1 MKKFFFFAAAAAIA
15 MTACTKTQTT
25 AVSEGNLI
33 RFSNSFVDNVTKA
46 DVTNESIKSF
56 WVFGNYNNN
65 TESKWVPLFNNVQVN
80 GTATGSG
87 NVWKPAQNAYWVVNE
102 NHAFGAYA
110 DGTSALSEGVAFDP
124 ATKKL
129 TFTDYSAGAN
139 DLIAATTDNA
149 LTWDGNGDAPAVAL
163 TFKHLLSKVKFTFQ
177 TGAADTYTMAV
188 SELKVTNAVKTASV
202 DFTDNVVGTWAGTA
216 TGEGV
221 EAYNFGGVTDFAVTG
236 GSAASEVRYVI
247 PQTGTNA
254 IEVSFM
260 VTLSDE
266 SGVLKTGNFAGTLA
280 VPDANKWV
288 AGSSYNYTV
297 NIEPDDVDDT
307 LKPILFEVT
316 TVEGWAQ
323 DTNVPTTVQ

>member
-1 MKKFFFFAAAAAIA
+1 MKKIYLFAVVTAIA
-15 MTACTKTQTT
+15 LAACTKTQTT

-46 DVTNESIKSF
+46 DVTYKSIKSF
-56 WVFGNYNNN
+56 WVFGNYYK
-65 TESKWVPLFNNVQVN
+65 TTGSAWVPLFNNVQVN

-87 NVWKPAQNAYWVVNE
+87 NVWTPAQNAYWVVNE

-110 DGTSALSEGVAFDP
+110 NGESSLTEGVAFDP
-124 ATKKL
+124 AAKKL
-129 TFTDYSAGAN
+129 TFTDYAAGAN
-139 DLIAATTDNA
+139 DLIAATSDNT
-149 LTWDGNGDAPAVAL
+149 LSWNGQGDAPAVAL
-163 TFKHLLSKVKFTFQ
+163 TFKHLLSKVKFTFS
-177 TGAADTYTMAV
+177 TKAADTYTMAV
-188 SELKVTNAVKTASV
+188 SGLKVTNAIKTASV
-202 DFTDNVVGTWAGTA
+202 DFTANVVGTWNGTA
-216 TGEGV
+216 TGEDV
-221 EAYNFGGVTDFAVTG
+221 EAYNFGDVTDFAVTG

-254 IEVSFM
+254 IKVSFT

-280 VPDANKWV
+280 VPDANIWV

-297 NIEPDDVDDT
+297 NIEPEDVDDT

-316 TVEGWAQ
+316 TVEGWTE
-323 DTNVPTTVQ
+323 DTDVPTTVQ

>member
-25 AVSEGNLI
+25 AVSEGNVI
-33 RFSNSFVDNVTKA
+33 KFSNAFVDNVTKA
-46 DVTNESIKSF
+46 DLDNTTIKSF
-56 WVFGNYNNN
+56 WVFGEYNSE
-65 TESKWVPLFNNVQVN
+65 TTTWVPLFNNVEVK
-80 GTATGSG
+80 GTATGTG
-87 NVWKPAQNAYWVVNE
+87 NVWTPVQTAYWKIDKS
-102 NHAFGAYA
+102 HAFGAYA
-110 DGTSALSEGVAFDP
+110 NGTSSLAEGVAFDP
-124 ATKKL
+124 AAKKL
-129 TFTDYSAGAN
+129 TFADYAAGAN
-139 DLIAATTDNA
+139 DLIAATSANN
-149 LTWDGNGDAPAVAL
+149 LTWGGEGDAPAVGL

-216 TGEGV
+216 TGEDV

-247 PQTGTNA
+247 PQTGTDA

-280 VPDANKWV
+280 VPAANKWV